1 MTLIR
6 RMCVVTIVLAL
17 AACAEPK
24 APPAPAAPTTDA
36 TDWTPRVIKVHE
48 RVYCAFGYALANS
61 IMVVV
66 DGGKVIVDTTESA
79 EAARTIRAEF
89 DRIAPGPVLAVI
101 YTHTHPDHILG
112 ASVFRDAGQDIWAG
126 SKGPEMLSEQFAS
139 LSTTLRRRGSRQFGE
154 GLAPGRVAGNAIGP
168 RLRADDGAVPPLLY
182 PTKTFAGTHRMDIGG
197 VTFELVEAP
206 GETHDQIFV
215 WLPDLRVLLPGDN
228 IYRAFPNL
236 YALRGVQPRPVRE
249 WIGSLDLMRER
260 KPEALVPSHTEPITG
275 ALRVMETL
283 TAYRDAIAWVHDS
296 VIRMANEGNSP
307 DEMAAEIR
315 LPEHLRDH
323 PYLQETYGT
332 VEWSVRGVYV
342 RYFGWFDDNP
352 ANIHPLHPAETSR
365 RTIDLMGGRD
375 AVTKAAR
382 AALEAGEAQ
391 WAAQL
396 ATHLMN
402 ADPADTSARAIAADA
417 FEELGARETNMNARG
432 YYLVSAAQ
440 LRGDWKGPGKPQI
453 DARTLADVPIDVLL
467 STFPERLDPAT
478 TGELVKSIA
487 FRFSDSGK
495 SFTLMIRNGVGE
507 LRAGVDGPTGLA
519 FDATE
524 ADFKAFL
531 SGELGPAQAL
541 ASGRLR
547 FTGSLTELIAFSSY
561 LIKP

>member
-6 RMCVVTIVLAL
+6 QLCVFAVVLAL
-17 AACAEPK
+17 GACAERE
-24 APPAPAAPTTDA
+24 APRTHAAPAADA
-36 TDWTPRVIKVHE
+36 TDWSPRVIKVHE
-48 RVYCAFGYALANS
+48 RAYCAFGYALANS

-79 EAARTIRAEF
+79 EAARAIRAEF
-89 DRIAPGPVLAVI
+89 DRVAPGPVLAII

-126 SKGPEMLSEQFAS
+126 SRGPEVLSEQFAS

-168 RLRADDGAVPPLLY
+168 RLRVDEGPVPPLLY
-182 PTKTFAGTHRMDIGG
+182 PTKTFAGAHRMDIGG

-215 WLPDLRVLLPGDN
+215 WLPDFRVLLPGDN

-249 WIGSLDLMRER
+249 WIHSLDQMRER
-260 KPEALVPSHTEPITG
+260 KPEVLVPSHTEPIIG
-275 ALRVMETL
+275 AQRVMETL

-296 VIRMANEGNSP
+296 VIRMANEGRSP
-307 DEMAAEIR
+307 DQMAAEIR
-315 LPEHLRDH
+315 LPAHLRDH

-352 ANIHPLHPAETSR
+352 ANIHPLPPVETSR

-375 AVTKAAR
+375 AVANAAR
-382 AALEAGEAQ
+382 AALEGGEAQ

-402 ADPADTSARAIAADA
+402 ADPADTSAREIAADA
-417 FEELGARETNMNARG
+417 FEQLGARETNMNARG
-432 YYLVSAAQ
+432 YYLVSASQ
-440 LRGDWKGPGKPQI
+440 LRGDWQGPGKPTI
-453 DARTLADVPIDVLL
+453 DARTLGDVPIEVLL
-467 STFPERLDPAT
+467 ATFPERLDPAT

-495 SFTLMIRNGVGE
+495 SFTLLIRNGVGE
-507 LRAGVDGPTGLA
+507 LRAGVDGSTSLA

-531 SGELGPAQAL
+531 SGELGPAEAL
-541 ASGRLR
+541 ASRRLR
-547 FTGSLTELIAFSSY
+547 FTGSLTELVAFSSY